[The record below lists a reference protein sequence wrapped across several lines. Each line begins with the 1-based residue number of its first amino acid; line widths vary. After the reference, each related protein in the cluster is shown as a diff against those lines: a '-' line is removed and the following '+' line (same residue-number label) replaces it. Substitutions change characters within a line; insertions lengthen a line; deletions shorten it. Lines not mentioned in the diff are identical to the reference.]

1 VTIALSQ
8 ALDPQIRTPPGIPR
22 REGLGLEAE
31 RRLRRSGDL
40 GLRDVSCEAHAGIVR
55 LRGRLPS
62 YYLKQMAQAI
72 VADIDGVRR
81 VVNLIEIAVPP
92 GRPPLGRER
101 NAGVDEPIGIE
112 PTSQSW
118 EGPSPSEHPGRN
130 LQRCWS

>member
-1 VTIALSQ
+1 MTIALGQ
-8 ALDPQIRTPPGIPR
+8 ARDPQFRTLPGIPR

-40 GLRDVSCEAHAGIVR
+40 ALQDVSSEAHAGIVR

-62 YYLKQMAQAI
+62 YDLKQMAQAI
-72 VADIDGVRR
+72 VADIEGVRR
-81 VVNLIEIAVPP
+81 VVNLIEITVPP
-92 GRPPLGRER
+92 GRPPLGHER

-118 EGPSPSEHPGRN
+118 EGPSPSEHPGRSVH
-130 LQRCWS
+130 RCWS